1 MATHTIEI
9 KPPSWETVSMLQ
21 LEVLRTN
28 KWWAEGCA
36 ESREVLRGIS
46 VFMDVV
52 NEMHLINGDNVK
64 ELVSK
69 LHKKGVDNL
78 INVGV

>member
-1 MATHTIEI
+1 MATETIEI
-9 KPPSWETVSMLQ
+9 KPPSWEVVSKLQ

-28 KWWAEGCA
+28 DWWGEGQSK
-36 ESREVLRGIS
+36 SREVLRGIA

-69 LHKKGVDNL
+69 LHERGVDNL

>member
-9 KPPSWETVSMLQ
+9 KPPRWEVVSQLQ
-21 LEVLRTN
+21 IEILRTTN
-28 KWWAEGCA
+28 DWWAETK
-36 ESREVLRGIS
+36 SREVLRGIA

-64 ELVSK
+64 ELVEK
-69 LHKKGVDNL
+69 LHEKGVDNL